1 MEPLLW
7 SSVACWTVG
16 RDHSFARLQQHWA
29 VVDVSGSGFYVVN
42 HRGEASIE
50 IAGDDRAE
58 ATPSS
63 KTVEAV
69 SECDDNH
76 L

>member
-1 MEPLLW
+1 M
-7 SSVACWTVG
+7 VG
-16 RDHSFARLQQHWA
+16 RDRSFAQLQQHWA
-29 VVDVSGSGFYVVN
+29 AVDVSGSGFFVVG
-42 HRGEASIE
+42 HRAGASTE

-63 KTVEAV
+63 KTVEV
-69 SECDDNH
+69 VPECDDNH